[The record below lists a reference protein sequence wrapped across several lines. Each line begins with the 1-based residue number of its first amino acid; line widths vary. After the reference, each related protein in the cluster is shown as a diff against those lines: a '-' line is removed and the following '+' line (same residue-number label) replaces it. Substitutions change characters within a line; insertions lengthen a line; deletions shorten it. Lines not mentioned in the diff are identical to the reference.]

1 MNDQYIPEGKDPQR
15 WRIAKKRASFK
26 RHLAVYIAVNL
37 FLWLVWFF
45 TGSRNDEAGI
55 PWPAWASVGWGI
67 GLAFNYMGAYIST
80 GIGSVEREYDK
91 LTNHS
96 S

>member
-15 WRIAKKRASFK
+15 WRIAKRRASFK
-26 RHLAVYIAVNL
+26 RHLAVYIVVNL

-55 PWPAWASVGWGI
+55 ACLGQRRLGHWTCI
-67 GLAFNYMGAYIST
+67 
-80 GIGSVEREYDK
+80 
-91 LTNHS
+91 
-96 S
+96 

>member
-15 WRIAKKRASFK
+15 WRIAKRRASFK
-26 RHLAVYIAVNL
+26 RHLAVYIVVNL
-37 FLWLVWFF
+37 FLWLVWLF
-45 TGSRNDEAGI
+45 TGTRNDESGI

-91 LTNHS
+91 LTKHS